1 MHKGH
6 RDRVKNRFLNEG
18 LDHFEDHQVL
28 EFLLFYSI
36 PVRDTNELAH
46 TLIRRYGSL
55 SAVFEADVEDLMTV
69 PGIGKNSAVLLS
81 LIPSL
86 SRRYF
91 KDKWG
96 DKPQLNSSSKAG
108 EYLISLFAG
117 RSYEFF
123 YLICLDAQNRVNH
136 AALIH
141 EGTIDQAAVYPRL
154 IVEAA
159 LRHQSHSVILSHNHP
174 GGTLRPSA
182 SDIEVT
188 KIIKN
193 ALDPISI
200 RVIDHI
206 IVAGDRYFSFADNDM
221 I

>member
-55 SAVFEADVEDLMTV
+55 SAVLEADVEDLMTV

-108 EYLISLFAG
+108 EYLISL
-117 RSYEFF
+117 
-123 YLICLDAQNRVNH
+123 LLV
-136 AALIH
+136 
-141 EGTIDQAAVYPRL
+141 
-154 IVEAA
+154 
-159 LRHQSHSVILSHNHP
+159 
-174 GGTLRPSA
+174 
-182 SDIEVT
+182 
-188 KIIKN
+188 
-193 ALDPISI
+193 
-200 RVIDHI
+200 DHM
-206 IVAGDRYFSFADNDM
+206 SF